1 MKDLN
6 IYEMEYSCSPGGID
20 KWEIEERDGDF
31 FQGDFDTAEDAI
43 SYALLKFDGEELNLN
58 IKSLKWY
65 HKQEEEEEN
74 KEEWETRM
82 DKAVQDGEFAFWAEI
97 VKHFPEAT
105 SGDFDPMLSMDMAQR
120 LQGYL
125 SHWLDCNHPTYGKD
139 NK

>member
-1 MKDLN
+1 
-6 IYEMEYSCSPGGID
+6 MEYSCSPGGID

-31 FQGDFDTAEDAI
+31 FQGNFDTAEDAI

-139 NK
+139 ND

>member
-31 FQGDFDTAEDAI
+31 FQGNFDTAEDAI

-139 NK
+139 ND

>member
-139 NK
+139 ND

>member
-43 SYALLKFDGEELNLN
+43 SFALLKFDGEELNFN
-58 IKSLKWY
+58 IKSLKWNN
-65 HKQEEEEEN
+65 KQQEEEEN
-74 KEEWETRM
+74 KEEWETRI

-105 SGDFDPMLSMDMAQR
+105 SGDFDPMLSMDMGQR

-139 NK
+139 ND

>member
-31 FQGDFDTAEDAI
+31 FQGNFDTAEDAI

-125 SHWLDCNHPTYGKD
+125 SHWLDCNHPTYGED

>member
-20 KWEIEERDGDF
+20 KWEIEERDGNF

-139 NK
+139 ND